1 MPSIPNLS
9 GDELTP
15 ETLVPRLGEY
25 LLEKGLI
32 TARELQQ
39 ALDYQNK
46 KTANGQHRLLGHALM
61 ALGYIDRDTLDRV
74 VVTQIFALHTALQE
88 ANRKLEQ
95 RVNKHTENLEK
106 RLDQIHVSAELAEV
120 VISTGNLQ
128 DLLNRTVDLIVGRL
142 HFEHAAVFLIDK
154 TGDFAVLQAASG
166 SIGQIRNLGD
176 YRLPT
181 NSPSIIGWV
190 ASQNQ
195 TKIIKDSNQETLFV
209 ETKTHNSACTEAGI
223 PISVNDKLLGVL
235 HVQHHRAEAF
245 DADALATLQTI
256 ANLIAS
262 FTQNQRYL
270 EATEH
275 NLKAMEKRLVV
286 LETLDLVNKTI
297 SAETNL
303 DSLFKLVHEQI
314 NKVIGDVDFLI
325 ALYSTEKNSI
335 EIPFA
340 VENGKFLHLPPFPL
354 GQGLT
359 SIVIQSKKPL
369 LLGKDVELHAKELGA
384 RVVGKPAK
392 SWLGAPLLV
401 GGEAIGAIVVQDL
414 NKEQRFD
421 EDDQRLLSNLAT
433 QVAITVRNAFQIET
447 AQRQAERERIAAEI
461 SSKLWASTDI
471 HTILRTAI
479 QELSQRLE
487 ATEGTIQLQV
497 QDQPEED
504 AASTDNT
511 SKGGPS

>member
-1 MPSIPNLS
+1 M
-9 GDELTP
+9 
-15 ETLVPRLGEY
+15 
-25 LLEKGLI
+25 
-32 TARELQQ
+32 
-39 ALDYQNK
+39 
-46 KTANGQHRLLGHALM
+46 
-61 ALGYIDRDTLDRV
+61 
-74 VVTQIFALHTALQE
+74 
-88 ANRKLEQ
+88 
-95 RVNKHTENLEK
+95 
-106 RLDQIHVSAELAEV
+106 
-120 VISTGNLQ
+120 
-128 DLLNRTVDLIVGRL
+128 
-142 HFEHAAVFLIDK
+142 
-154 TGDFAVLQAASG
+154 
-166 SIGQIRNLGD
+166 
-176 YRLPT
+176 
-181 NSPSIIGWV
+181 
-190 ASQNQ
+190 
-195 TKIIKDSNQETLFV
+195 FV
-209 ETKTHNSACTEAGI
+209 ETKTHNSACTEAGV